1 MKTKIKV
8 LSLLSLTVFALMLL
22 LFTGCETDKMQYE
35 EDIQQADISAK
46 SDANIVD
53 VYSTGLNFTIPE
65 EIPSGWTTLRYNN
78 QTMGTHFFTFAR
90 LPEGKTVED
99 WKAEIIPPFQ
109 EGMDYLAEQNFEAAF
124 AAFGSLPA
132 WFGGVEYSG
141 GVGFVSGGETAQTTQ
156 YNEPGRYVL
165 ECYVKDQNGQFHS
178 YNGMITE
185 VIVTDEESKIK
196 EPNPTVQLSLSST
209 SGIGIVSG
217 KIRPGQHVIEVDFVD
232 QTVYSHFLG
241 HDLSLVRYD
250 DPQADASALE
260 EWIVWSTPGQFQSP
274 EPDGFTF
281 IGGVQDMQAGSKA
294 YLHTLLKPG
303 KYAFISEV
311 PDASGKGMLLEFEV
325 PQE

>member
-1 MKTKIKV
+1 MKTKVKV
-8 LSLLSLTVFALMLL
+8 LSLMILAVTLL
-22 LFTGCETDKMQYE
+22 LISGCQSDKIEYE
-35 EDIQQADISAK
+35 DEIQQANISAK

-78 QTMGTHFFTFAR
+78 QTPGTHFFTFAK

-109 EGMDYLAEQNFEAAF
+109 EGMDLLAAQDFEAAF

-141 GVGFVSGGETAQTTQ
+141 GVGFVSGGETALTTQ

-185 VIVTDEESKIK
+185 VIVTDEQNKIK
-196 EPNPTVQLSLSST
+196 KPKPTVQLDLSSS
-209 SGIGIVSG
+209 SGIEITAG
-217 KIRPGQHVIEVDFVD
+217 KIRPGQHIIEVDFTD

-241 HDLSLVRYD
+241 HDLNLVRID
-250 DPQADASALE
+250 DSQADLSALE
-260 EWIVWSTPGQFQSP
+260 EWIVWSTPGQFESP

-294 YLHTLLKPG
+294 YLHTLLTPG

-311 PDASGKGMLLEFEV
+311 PDASGKGMLVEFSV
-325 PQE
+325 P